1 MQSLDIIS
9 VNIWSILI
17 SLCNLVL
24 LFLLLK
30 KFLYKPVR
38 KMLAERQSAIDK
50 QYAAAKEAE
59 DNARENME
67 MWNEKIGTAESESEK
82 IINKASS
89 DAEKRKSEIIGDAKR
104 QAEGIVRQAKEDA
117 ELEKKKA
124 ADEIRSE
131 IVDVSMLIS
140 EKMIGRELKEEDHR
154 ELIDSFI
161 NGIDDAGDGND

>member
-9 VNIWSILI
+9 VNIWHIVI
-17 SLCNLVL
+17 SLGNLVL
-24 LFLLLK
+24 LYLLLK

-38 KMLAERQSAIDK
+38 KVLSERQSAVDG

-59 DNARENME
+59 DTARENME
-67 MWNEKIGTAESESEK
+67 KWNSKIASAESESEK
-82 IINKASS
+82 IIKQASS
-89 DAEKRKSEIIGDAKR
+89 DAERRKSEIIAEAKM
-104 QAEGIVRQAKEDA
+104 QADGIVRQAKEEA
-117 ELEKKKA
+117 VLEKKKA
-124 ADEIRSE
+124 ADDIKTE

-161 NGIDDAGDGND
+161 NEIGNGDD

>member
-9 VNIWSILI
+9 VNIWHIVI

-24 LFLLLK
+24 LYFLIR

-38 KMLAERQSAIDK
+38 KVLAERQSAVDK
-50 QYAAAKEAE
+50 QYQAAKEAE
-59 DNARENME
+59 DSARENME
-67 MWNEKIGTAESESEK
+67 TWNKKIESAESESEK
-82 IINKASS
+82 IIKQATS
-89 DAEKRKSEIIGDAKR
+89 DAERRKSEILSDAKQ
-104 QAEGIVRQAKEDA
+104 QADGIVRQAKEAA

-124 ADEIRSE
+124 ADDIKSE

-161 NGIDDAGDGND
+161 NDIGSSDD

>member
-9 VNIWSILI
+9 VNIWHIVI

-24 LFLLLK
+24 LYLILK

-38 KMLAERQSAIDK
+38 KALAERQSAVDK
-50 QYAAAKEAE
+50 QYEAAKEAE
-59 DNARENME
+59 DIARENME
-67 MWNEKIGTAESESEK
+67 KWNKKIESAESESEK
-82 IINKASS
+82 IIKQASV
-89 DAEKRKSEIIGDAKR
+89 DAERRKAELIGDAKR

-124 ADEIRSE
+124 ADDIKAE

-161 NGIDDAGDGND
+161 DSIDVTGNGND

>member
-9 VNIWSILI
+9 VNIWHIVI

-24 LFLLLK
+24 LYLLLK

-38 KMLAERQSAIDK
+38 KMLAERQAAVDR

-59 DNARENME
+59 DTARENME
-67 MWNEKIGTAESESEK
+67 MWNTKIESAESESEK
-82 IINKASS
+82 IIKQAAS
-89 DAEKRKSEIIGDAKR
+89 DAERRKAEIISDAKQ
-104 QAEGIVRQAKEDA
+104 QADGIVRQAREDA

-124 ADEIRSE
+124 ADDIKAE

-161 NGIDDAGDGND
+161 NEIGNGDD

>member
-9 VNIWSILI
+9 VNIWHIVI

-24 LFLLLK
+24 LYLILK

-38 KMLAERQSAIDK
+38 KALAERQSAVDK
-50 QYAAAKEAE
+50 QYLAAKEAE
-59 DNARENME
+59 DSARENME
-67 MWNEKIGTAESESEK
+67 KWNEKIATAENESEK
-82 IINKASS
+82 IIKQASA
-89 DAEKRKSEIIGDAKR
+89 DAEKRKHELIDEAKR
-104 QAEGIVRQAKEDA
+104 QADGIVRQAKEDA

-124 ADEIRSE
+124 ADEIKTE

-161 NGIDDAGDGND
+161 ENIGNGDD